1 MILTLPKGLEA
12 ALRIPETGM
21 LFEQKRSSSEVI
33 FNLQRLYDLIQENK
47 YHGNRNNDLSYCT
60 AKKPDQSTQSDL

>member
-21 LFEQKRSSSEVI
+21 LFEQSAP
-33 FNLQRLYDLIQENK
+33 Q
-47 YHGNRNNDLSYCT
+47 
-60 AKKPDQSTQSDL
+60 AK